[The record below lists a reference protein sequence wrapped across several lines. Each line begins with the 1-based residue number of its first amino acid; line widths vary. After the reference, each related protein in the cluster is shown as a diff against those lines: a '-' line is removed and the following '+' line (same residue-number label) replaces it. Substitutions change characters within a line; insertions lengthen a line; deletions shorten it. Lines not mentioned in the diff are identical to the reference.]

1 MSARKRKKRMK
12 LPNNFGCIRY
22 LGTGRRNPYAAYPPV
37 SEYTEKGA
45 VTPKALGYKPTWEE
59 AYELL
64 TTYNLEKQGK
74 IKVNRNVYIDRTPT
88 FAEVYEKFYQ
98 EKFFNSPKKLSE
110 SAMYSTRAAFNN
122 SSALHNV
129 PFGSI
134 RYDDLQNVV
143 NKCNLKHSSLELIV
157 SLFHQ
162 MYKYALKYEIIEKDY
177 SKFIYIPKPDD
188 DERGIPFT
196 NDELKVF
203 WSCKED
209 PVVEMLLIMC
219 YSGFRIKAFTD
230 MEINLREGYFRG
242 GVKTKA
248 SIERTVPIYSGIYDM
263 VAARYSG
270 SRNLL
275 GISANNFREK
285 MYAKLQSFGFP
296 YASTGE
302 KHTPHDC
309 RHTFSRLCEEYG
321 VNEND
326 RKRMMGHSFGND
338 ITNAIY
344 GHRSVEDL
352 RLEIEK
358 IQLP

>member
-1 MSARKRKKRMK
+1 MPARKRKKRMK

-22 LGTGRRNPYAAYPPV
+22 LGKGRRNPYAAYPPV

-98 EKFFNSPKKLSE
+98 EKFFSSPKKLSE
-110 SAMYSTRAAFNN
+110 STMYSTQAAFKNV
-122 SSALHNV
+122 SALHNI
-129 PFGSI
+129 PFGQI
-134 RYDDLQNVV
+134 RYDDLQDAV
-143 NKCNLKHSSLELIV
+143 NKCTLKHSSLELII

-162 MYKYALKYEIIEKDY
+162 MYRYALKYEIAEKDY
-177 SKFIYIPKPDD
+177 SKYVYIPIPED
-188 DERGIPFT
+188 DESGVPFS
-196 NDELKVF
+196 DSELKIL
-203 WSCKED
+203 WSHKED
-209 PVVEMLLIMC
+209 PVVQMLLIMC
-219 YSGFRIKAFTD
+219 YSGFRIKAYTD
-230 MEINLREGYFRG
+230 ITVDLDRAFFQG
-242 GVKTKA
+242 GVKTAAGKNR
-248 SIERTVPIYSGIYDM
+248 IVPIHPAILPFVQRRCCGRNILLYGSPKRFRAAMYDTLET
-263 VAARYSG
+263 YK
-270 SRNLL
+270 
-275 GISANNFREK
+275 IS
-285 MYAKLQSFGFP
+285 
-296 YASTGE
+296 

-326 RKRMMGHSFGND
+326 RKRMLGHSFGSD
-338 ITNAIY
+338 VTNATY
-344 GHRSVEDL
+344 GHRTVEDL
-352 RLEIEK
+352 RHEIGK

>member
-74 IKVNRNVYIDRTPT
+74 IKVNRSVYIDRTPT
-88 FAEVYEKFYQ
+88 FSEVYEKFYQ
-98 EKFFNSPKKLSE
+98 EKFFSSPKKLSK
-110 SAMYSTRAAFNN
+110 SAMDSTRAAFKN
-122 SSALHNV
+122 SVALHSI

-134 RYDDLQNVV
+134 RYDDLQDVV
-143 NKCNLKHSSLELIV
+143 NKCPLKHSSLELIV

-162 MYKYALKYEIIEKDY
+162 MYKYALKYEIVEKDY
-177 SKFIYIPKPDD
+177 SKFIYIPKPED
-188 DERGIPFT
+188 DERGVPFT

-203 WSCKED
+203 WSHKDD

-230 MEINLREGYFRG
+230 MEINLREGYFKG
-242 GVKTKA
+242 GVKTKS
-248 SIERTVPIYSGIYDM
+248 SIERIVPIHSGIYDM
-263 VAARYSG
+263 VAARYTV
-270 SRNLL
+270 SRNFL
-275 GISANNFREK
+275 GISVNGFRNK
-285 MYAKLQSFGFP
+285 MYAKLQSFGFL

-321 VNEND
+321 VSEND
-326 RKRMMGHSFGND
+326 RKRMMGHSFGSD